1 MIRRRTASGI
11 LPLFLPSS
19 RSLLSPRSQLRTC
32 KFPPLP
38 LSSLSLSLS
47 PFPILTTP
55 MKPWSASLPPVS
67 CPSLSLQHFTLAVW
81 DAGWSG
87 EGRYGAR
94 CPSGLTVLIH
104 PWSAPLPPDPP
115 SHSSPLP
122 RCGTGHRVEWRRKA
136 WSKVQ
141 DWAGGGDN
149 GWAVAVAGGSWG
161 GMLGV

>member
-1 MIRRRTASGI
+1 MASC
-11 LPLFLPSS
+11 PYS
-19 RSLLSPRSQLRTC
+19 
-32 KFPPLP
+32 FPPLARYSRP
-38 LSSLSLSLS
+38 VVNSGHASSLLCPFPLSLSLS

-141 DWAGGGDN
+141 DWAGGGDH

-161 GMLGV
+161 VGCWVSEGCVH

>member
-1 MIRRRTASGI
+1 MATCPCPFPPLARYSRPVVNSGHAS
-11 LPLFLPSS
+11 
-19 RSLLSPRSQLRTC
+19 SLL
-32 KFPPLP
+32 FPLP
-38 LSSLSLSLS
+38 LSIS
-47 PFPILTTP
+47 PLPILTTP
-55 MKPWSASLPPVS
+55 MEPWSAPLPPVS
-67 CPSLSLQHFTLAVW
+67 CPSLSPQHFALAVW

-94 CPSGLTVLIH
+94 CPSGLTVLIHIH

-141 DWAGGGDN
+141 ELAGGGDH
-149 GWAVAVAGGSWG
+149 GFAVAVAGGSWG